1 MSSWLGYSAL
11 TRKTRVQVSA
21 MEFFIL
27 LNEINTVY
35 VYPFSNG
42 RSFLKLQQMLN
53 VYTKKVTRE
62 TKLSEEKVYI
72 KTKREEHIVTNFNLD
87 CFY

>member
-1 MSSWLGYSAL
+1 
-11 TRKTRVQVSA
+11 
-21 MEFFIL
+21 
-27 LNEINTVY
+27 
-35 VYPFSNG
+35 
-42 RSFLKLQQMLN
+42 MLN

>member
-1 MSSWLGYSAL
+1 MVRIFGSHPKCPGSSPGNGI
-11 TRKTRVQVSA
+11 
-21 MEFFIL
+21 FIL